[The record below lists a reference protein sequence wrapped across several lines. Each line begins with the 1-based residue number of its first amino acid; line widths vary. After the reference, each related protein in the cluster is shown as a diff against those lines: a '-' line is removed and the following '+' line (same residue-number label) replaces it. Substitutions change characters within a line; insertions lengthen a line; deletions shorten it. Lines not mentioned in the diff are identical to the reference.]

1 MSSPGADG
9 RPADG
14 PNARQ
19 TLRVEHGFGYAAV
32 AADLHVFP
40 DRGPVYQLAEYRP
53 PSTAEDA
60 AWLTAQPSRL
70 LNARFEI
77 VDFTGRAREQAE
89 LAAWRDSGDLRISA
103 TWLHGPGGQGKSRL
117 AARFAAESAAAGW
130 KVVTAAH
137 GPGAVLSDRGSQDL
151 RSTGARGLLLVVDY
165 ADRWPLSHLAW
176 LFSNKMLDQP
186 VPTRVLLLARSVV
199 PWPAVRAALE
209 DLRAESREHELRP
222 LDEQADPGARE
233 AMFTVARDCFAT
245 RYGLADPAVIGPP
258 GDLQRPE
265 FGLVLALH
273 MAALVAV
280 DAHVHGHRPP
290 RDMRGLSAYLLNR
303 ERRHW
308 TRLYENRLEGLD
320 YQTPPSTMD
329 QVVFTAVLTG
339 PTTHPGGTAVL
350 TRLGLE
356 QPTRLLADHASC
368 YPATTAGMVLE
379 ALYPDRL
386 AEDFLALSL
395 PGHGLSDHPAA
406 PWAAA
411 TAAALIGREQDGS
424 VPAHLTRALTF
435 LAAAAAPD
443 RWPHAAEH
451 LERILRADPALA
463 VAGGNAVL
471 TAVAQLDLAPAVLE
485 GINRHLPAL
494 GQVDLD
500 AGIASF
506 TARLTAHRLAVTG
519 DPIEHAQL
527 YQNLGFRMSRAGQWE
542 EAVTVTEQAVELF
555 RRLTTTDPGAHEA
568 DLAMALV
575 DLSAHTFRSGRS
587 PASRHAAEEAV
598 GIFRRLA
605 TVDPAAYEP
614 GLAVSLSHLS
624 QGFSDARRAEDALA
638 ATHRAVGIFQRLA
651 VADPAAY
658 EPGVAMALANVG
670 AFSWRLRR
678 WHDALAATE
687 RAVELL
693 RRLVV
698 TAPTARV
705 SGLARPLA
713 ADESDLATALANLSV
728 FLWGNRRRTEAVSAL
743 QEATEI
749 SRRLAAATP
758 AAHEPDH
765 ARMSLSLGTYLSRLQ
780 SWPWALAAT
789 EEAAEIYRRLAA
801 ADATEYEHS
810 LAKALQA
817 SAWARVGGG
826 ADLRPALHA
835 ADEAV
840 RIYQRL
846 AAEQP
851 TDFRDRLAAAQEAQE
866 AVRAGIEGKPVKVST
881 RWTMEE
887 HWMTLLN
894 QDEVWQDGQ
903 DQRHRLDDMPPRYCD
918 NVLKFILRQADALFE
933 MLLDGLLVAPE
944 SLGWEDGDDSA
955 AWLSRQPLVTALRRR
970 TEGKPARSELC
981 YCGYR
986 IQPGWSHEYCY
997 PGIIVD

>member
-1 MSSPGADG
+1 MSGPSAGG

-14 PNARQ
+14 PDVLQ
-19 TLRVEHGFGYAAV
+19 TLRVEHGFGYAV
-32 AADLHVFP
+32 MGADLHVFP

-53 PSTAEDA
+53 PSAVENA

-89 LAAWRDSGDLRISA
+89 LAAWRDGGDPRISA

-117 AARFAAESAAAGW
+117 AARFATESAAAGW
-130 KVVTAAH
+130 KVITATH
-137 GPGAVLSDRGSQDL
+137 GPGAVLPDHGSQDL

-186 VPTRVLLLARSVV
+186 VPTRILLLARSVA
-199 PWPAVRAALE
+199 PWPTVRAALD
-209 DLRAESREHELRP
+209 DLRAESREFGLRP
-222 LDEQADPGARE
+222 LDEQDDPGVRE

-245 RYGLADPAVIGPP
+245 RYGLADPAVVKPP
-258 GDLQRPE
+258 GDLRRPE
-265 FGLVLALH
+265 FGLVLAVH

-290 RDMRGLSAYLLNR
+290 SDMRGLSAYLLNR

-320 YQTPPSTMD
+320 YRTPPSTMD
-329 QVVFTAVLTG
+329 QVVFTAALTG
-339 PTTHPGGTAVL
+339 PATHPDGTAVL

-356 QPTRLLADHASC
+356 HSARLLADHAAC
-368 YPATTAGMVLE
+368 YPATTAGLVLE
-379 ALYPDRL
+379 PLYPDRL

-395 PGHGLSDHPAA
+395 PGHGLTDHPAA
-406 PWAAA
+406 PWAAQ
-411 TAAALIGREQDGS
+411 TAAVLTGREPGG
-424 VPAHLTRALTF
+424 PAPTHLARALAF

-451 LERILRADPALA
+451 LEHILSADPALA

-471 TAVAQLDLAPAVLE
+471 TALAQINLSPTVLE
-485 GINRHLPAL
+485 GIDRHLPAL

-506 TARLTAHRLAVTG
+506 TVRLTAHRLGATS
-519 DPIEHAQL
+519 DPPEQARL
-527 YQNLGFRMSRAGQWE
+527 YQNLGFRMSRAGRWD
-542 EAVTVTEQAVELF
+542 EAVTATEKAAELF
-555 RRLTTTDPGAHEA
+555 RRLAAIDSGAHEPN
-568 DLAMALV
+568 LAMALV
-575 DLSAHTFRSGRS
+575 DLSAHTFRSGRPS
-587 PASRHAAEEAV
+587 ESRRAAEEAV
-598 GIFRRLA
+598 EIFRRLA
-605 TVDPAAYEP
+605 TVDLAAHEP
-614 GLAVSLSHLS
+614 GLAVSLSQLGHGLS
-624 QGFSDARRAEDALA
+624 DERRAEDALA

-651 VADPAAY
+651 AADPAAY
-658 EPGVAMALANVG
+658 EPGLAMGLANLG

-678 WHDALAATE
+678 WDDGLAATE

-693 RRLVV
+693 RRLTVA
-698 TAPTARV
+698 APSTRA

-713 ADESDLATALANLSV
+713 VDEADLAMSLGNLGV
-728 FLWGNRRRTEAVSAL
+728 LLWGSRRRDEAVAAL

-749 SRRLAAATP
+749 SQRLAAVTP

-765 ARMSLSLGTYLSRLQ
+765 ARMSLGLGTYLSRMER
-780 SWPWALAAT
+780 WPQALAAT
-789 EEAAEIYRRLAA
+789 EEAAEAYRRLAA
-801 ADATEYEHS
+801 AGSTEHEHS
-810 LAKALQA
+810 LAQALQA
-817 SAWARVGGG
+817 SVWARIGGE
-826 ADLRPALHA
+826 ADLRPALQA

-840 RIYQRL
+840 RLYQRL
-846 AAEQP
+846 AAKQP
-851 TDFRDRLAAAQEAQE
+851 TDFHDKLDAALRAHE
-866 AVRAGIEGKPVKVST
+866 AVLAGIEGKPVKVST

-887 HWMTLLN
+887 HWITLLN
-894 QDEVWQDGQ
+894 QDTVWQDGQ
-903 DQRHRLDDMPPRYCD
+903 DRRHRLDDMSPRYCD
-918 NVLKFILRQADALFE
+918 NVLKFILRQADPLFE
-933 MLLDGLLVAPE
+933 LLLDGLSVAPR
-944 SLGWEDGDDSA
+944 SLGWEDGDDSV
-955 AWLSRQPLVTALRRR
+955 AWLNRQPLVTALRRR
-970 TEGKPARSELC
+970 SEGKPARSDVC
-981 YCGYR
+981 YCGYQ